1 MLKLPRVAQRRR
13 NENHYHRKKKKKKKK
28 DVRSSWKVTF
38 DQHIIIIY
46 KKANAKLNTLSS
58 VVKYICKSP
67 TIVLS

>member
-1 MLKLPRVAQRRR
+1 MLLNAEETKIIII
-13 NENHYHRKKKKKKKK
+13 EKKKKKK

-46 KKANAKLNTLSS
+46 KKANAKLITLSS

>member
-13 NENHYHRKKKKKKKK
+13 NENHYHRKKKKKK

-46 KKANAKLNTLSS
+46 KKANAKLITLSS

>member
-13 NENHYHRKKKKKKKK
+13 NENHYHRKKKKK

>member
-1 MLKLPRVAQRRR
+1 MLL
-13 NENHYHRKKKKKKKK
+13 NEEETKIIIIEKKKKKK

>member
-13 NENHYHRKKKKKKKK
+13 NENHYHKKKKKKKK

>member
-13 NENHYHRKKKKKKKK
+13 NENHYHRKKKKKKKY
-28 DVRSSWKVTF
+28 VRSSWKVTF

>member
-13 NENHYHRKKKKKKKK
+13 NENHYHRKKKKKK

>member
-13 NENHYHRKKKKKKKK
+13 NENHYHRKKKKKKK

>member
-1 MLKLPRVAQRRR
+1 MSCVY
-13 NENHYHRKKKKKKKK
+13 HYHRKKKKKKKK

>member
-1 MLKLPRVAQRRR
+1 MSCVY
-13 NENHYHRKKKKKKKK
+13 HYHRKKKKKKK
-28 DVRSSWKVTF
+28 DVGSSWKVTF